1 MRVLVAGGTGRLGT
15 LVVQGLAT
23 HGCDVSVLTRNAVR
37 ARHLQDCAAIVLGDV
52 RRPEDLRR
60 AVAGAQVVVSA
71 VQGFAGPGRVSPS
84 SVDRDG
90 NANLIAA
97 AREGAQLVLMSVV
110 GARPDSPMELFRC
123 KWEAEERLRQSGV
136 PWTIV
141 RATAFVELWA
151 DIMRKPIVF
160 GQGDNPINFVS
171 VRDVVGAVCAA
182 VLDPGLRGQTIE
194 IGGDENLS
202 FNELASLLQDVRGR
216 QASVRHVPR
225 PLLRALATV
234 HRQPRAALVMDT
246 SDMTFTPGPRPGGVP
261 LTPLRE
267 ALAYF
272 AAQESGAASHD

>member
-1 MRVLVAGGTGRLGT
+1 MKVFVAGGTGRLGT
-15 LVVQGLAT
+15 LLVPDLAA
-23 HGCDVSVLTRNAVR
+23 HGCDVTVMTRNAER

-52 RRPEDLRR
+52 RQPDDLRT
-60 AVAGAQVVVSA
+60 AVAGAEVVVSA
-71 VQGFAGPGRVSPS
+71 VQGFAGPGRVSPA

-90 NANLIAA
+90 NANLIDAA

-110 GARPDSPMELFRC
+110 GASPDSPMELFRC

-171 VRDVVGAVCAA
+171 VRDVAGAVRVA
-182 VLDPGLRGQTIE
+182 VLDPALRGQIIE

-216 QASVRHVPR
+216 RARVRHIPR
-225 PLLRALATV
+225 PLLRVLATV

-246 SDMTFTPGPRPGGVP
+246 SDMTFTPGPRPDDVP
-261 LTPLRE
+261 LTPMRN
-267 ALAYF
+267 ALAYL
-272 AAQESGAASHD
+272 AVQDVSH